1 MDPTPH
7 DTSRDRQ
14 LEADRRAELTVQWSK
29 SQHLV
34 EAFIRACVPHTHD
47 RDDVL
52 QETAKQAA
60 LHFDRY
66 DPERPF
72 ANWAVGIA
80 RHKVQ
85 ELRRKANRDAKMLGG
100 EALDHIADG
109 IARVKDESA
118 DRVAAMELCLEQLQ
132 PRHRKLL
139 DLRYTDGLAVQD
151 IAKEIGNKPNTVSV
165 ALYKVRAALAEC
177 IRLRL
182 RQEEGGGRGH

>member
-1 MDPTPH
+1 MTPPPPH
-7 DTSRDRQ
+7 NPEQ
-14 LEADRRAELTVQWSK
+14 AALEADRRAELALLWSR

-34 EAFIRACVPHTHD
+34 EAFIRTAVVHAHD

-85 ELRRKANRDAKMLGG
+85 ELRRRGKRDAVALGHQT
-100 EALDHIADG
+100 LDLMADG
-109 IARVKDESA
+109 FARVKDESA
-118 DRVAAMELCLEQLQ
+118 DRVDALEHCMDQLQ
-132 PRHRKLL
+132 TRHRKLL
-139 DLRYTDGLAVQD
+139 GLRYTDGMSVAK
-151 IAKEIGNKPNTVSV
+151 IADEVGSRPNTVSV
-165 ALYKVRAALAEC
+165 SLYKIRAALADC
-177 IRLRL
+177 ITRRLRRL
-182 RQEEGGGRGH
+182 EGGGHAH

>member
-1 MDPTPH
+1 MTEQLH
-7 DTSRDRQ
+7 DRQ
-14 LEADRRAELTVQWSK
+14 LEADRRAELTVLWSR

-34 EAFIRACVPHTHD
+34 EAFIRASVFNAHD

-60 LHFDRY
+60 LNFDRY

-85 ELRRKANRDAKMLGG
+85 ELRRKTNRDAIMLGG
-100 EALDHIADG
+100 EALDQIAEG
-109 IARVKDESA
+109 MARVKDESA
-118 DRVAAMELCLEQLQ
+118 DRIAAMEACLEDLQ

-151 IAKEIGNKPNTVSV
+151 IAREIGNKPNTVSV
-165 ALYKVRAALAEC
+165 ALYKVRAALADC
-177 IRLRL
+177 VRHRLR
-182 RQEEGGGRGH
+182 REEGGSRGR